1 MAAMKYLVFGLLFAL
16 TNTLSADLS
25 GIALIVDGDTITISG
40 NKIRL
45 SGIDT
50 PEQNQTCR
58 RAGVT
63 WRCGYEAT
71 ETLRNWTYTKEVR
84 CIGDE
89 KDRYGRLIANCFVDG
104 YNVNARLV
112 YEGLALA
119 YRKYSKQYVPE
130 EDKARAAKRGM
141 WAGEFVAPWDWRK
154 GKRLDQEEAPIA
166 CCKVCKKGKAC
177 GDSCIKKTYNCS
189 KPKGCA
195 CDG

>member
-1 MAAMKYLVFGLLFAL
+1 MKLFILIFLFLLSSVA
-16 TNTLSADLS
+16 SADIT
-25 GIALIVDGDTITISG
+25 GTALIVDGDTITISG

-45 SGIDT
+45 NGIDT
-50 PEQNQTCR
+50 PEKNQTCR
-58 RAGVT
+58 KVSIT

-71 ETLRNWTYTKEVR
+71 ETLRRWTYTKEVR
-84 CIGDE
+84 CVGDT

-141 WAGEFVAPWDWRK
+141 WAGEFVPPWDWRK
-154 GKRLDQEEAPIA
+154 GKRLDQEDAPIA

>member
-1 MAAMKYLVFGLLFAL
+1 MKLLTFTFLFLLSSVA
-16 TNTLSADLS
+16 SADLT
-25 GIALIVDGDTITISG
+25 GTALIVDGDTIAISG

-50 PEQNQTCR
+50 PEKNQTCR
-58 RAGVT
+58 KVSIT

-71 ETLRNWTYTKEVR
+71 ETLRDWTYTKEVR
-84 CIGDE
+84 CIGDT

-154 GKRLDQEEAPIA
+154 GKRLDSPEASIA
-166 CCKVCKKGKAC
+166 CCRVCKKGKAC

>member
-1 MAAMKYLVFGLLFAL
+1 MKLFTLIFLFLLSSIA
-16 TNTLSADLS
+16 SADIS
-25 GIALIVDGDTITISG
+25 GTALIVDGDTITISG

-45 SGIDT
+45 NGIDT
-50 PEQNQTCR
+50 PERNQTCR
-58 RAGVT
+58 RAGIT
-63 WRCGYEAT
+63 WHCGYEAT

-84 CIGDE
+84 CIGDT

-154 GKRLDQEEAPIA
+154 GKRLDQEDTPIA

>member
-1 MAAMKYLVFGLLFAL
+1 MKLVTLIFVFLLSSAA
-16 TNTLSADLS
+16 SADLS
-25 GIALIVDGDTITISG
+25 GTALIVDGDTITISG

-50 PEQNQTCR
+50 PERGQTCR
-58 RAGVT
+58 RAGIT

-84 CIGDE
+84 CVGDT

-130 EDKARAAKRGM
+130 EDTARAAKRGI

-154 GKRLDQEEAPIA
+154 GKRLTSE
-166 CCKVCKKGKAC
+166 
-177 GDSCIKKTYNCS
+177 
-189 KPKGCA
+189 
-195 CDG
+195 

>member
-1 MAAMKYLVFGLLFAL
+1 MKLFTLIFLFLLSSVA
-16 TNTLSADLS
+16 SADLS
-25 GIALIVDGDTITISG
+25 GTALIVDGDTITISG

-45 SGIDT
+45 NGIDT
-50 PEQNQTCR
+50 PEKNQTCR
-58 RAGVT
+58 RAGIT

-84 CIGDE
+84 CIGDT

-130 EDKARAAKRGM
+130 EDKARAAKRGL

-154 GKRLDQEEAPIA
+154 GKRLDQEETPIA

>member
-1 MAAMKYLVFGLLFAL
+1 MLGLKQFSTICLCLLAIDV
-16 TNTLSADLS
+16 NADLS
-25 GIALIVDGDTITISG
+25 GTALIVDGDTITISG

-50 PEQNQTCR
+50 PERDQTCK
-58 RAGVT
+58 RAGIT

-84 CIGDE
+84 CIGDT

-141 WAGEFVAPWDWRK
+141 WAGEFVPPWDWRK
-154 GKRLDQEEAPIA
+154 GKRLDQEDAPIA

>member
-1 MAAMKYLVFGLLFAL
+1 MKSLTFIFLFLLSNVA
-16 TNTLSADLS
+16 SADIS
-25 GIALIVDGDTITISG
+25 GTALIVDGDTITISG
-40 NKIRL
+40 TKIRL

-50 PEQNQTCR
+50 PEKNQTCR
-58 RAGVT
+58 TAGVI
-63 WRCGYEAT
+63 WDCGYEVT
-71 ETLRNWTYTKEVR
+71 ETLRGWTYAKEVR
-84 CIGDE
+84 CIEDE
-89 KDRYGRLIANCFVDG
+89 KDRYGRLIADCFVDG

-119 YRKYSKQYVPE
+119 YRKYSERYVPE

-141 WAGEFVAPWDWRK
+141 WAGEFVAPRDWRR
-154 GKRLDQEEAPIA
+154 GKRLDREEAPIA

-177 GDSCIKKTYNCS
+177 GNSCIKKTHNCS

>member
-1 MAAMKYLVFGLLFAL
+1 VSRPIIVFLILLSSVA
-16 TNTLSADLS
+16 NADLS
-25 GIALIVDGDTITISG
+25 GTALIVDGDTITISG

-50 PEQNQTCR
+50 PEKHQTCR
-58 RAGVT
+58 KAGVT
-63 WRCGYEAT
+63 WRCGYKAT
-71 ETLRNWTYTKEVR
+71 ETLRRWTYTKEVR
-84 CIGDE
+84 CIGDT

-154 GKRLDQEEAPIA
+154 GKRLDQDDAPIA
-166 CCKVCKKGKAC
+166 CCKVCKKSKAC

>member
-1 MAAMKYLVFGLLFAL
+1 MKLFSLILLFSLSSAA
-16 TNTLSADLS
+16 NTDLS
-25 GIALIVDGDTITISG
+25 GTALVVDGDTITIGG

-45 SGIDT
+45 NGIDT
-50 PEQNQTCR
+50 PEKNQTCR
-58 RAGVT
+58 KAGVT

-71 ETLRNWTYTKEVR
+71 ETLRKWTYTKEVR
-84 CIGDE
+84 CIGDT

>member
-1 MAAMKYLVFGLLFAL
+1 MKLFSLILLFSLSSAA
-16 TNTLSADLS
+16 NTDLS
-25 GIALIVDGDTITISG
+25 GTALVVDGDTITLGG

-45 SGIDT
+45 NGIDT
-50 PEQNQTCR
+50 PEKNQTCR
-58 RAGVT
+58 KAGVT

-71 ETLRNWTYTKEVR
+71 ETLRKWTYTKEVR
-84 CIGDE
+84 CIGDT

>member
-1 MAAMKYLVFGLLFAL
+1 MRFLLAFCLYLYVVTA
-16 TNTLSADLS
+16 SADLS
-25 GIALIVDGDTITISG
+25 GTALITDGDTITISG

-45 SGIDT
+45 NGIDT

-71 ETLRNWTYTKEVR
+71 ETLRRWTYTKEVR
-84 CIGDE
+84 CIGDT

-141 WAGEFVAPWDWRK
+141 WAGEFVPPWDWRK
-154 GKRLDQEEAPIA
+154 GKRLDSPEASIA
-166 CCKVCKKGKAC
+166 CCRVCKKGKAC

>member
-177 GDSCIKKTYNCS
+177 GDSCIKKTYNCT

>member
-1 MAAMKYLVFGLLFAL
+1 MGTPSPSVATRFAF
-16 TNTLSADLS
+16 
-25 GIALIVDGDTITISG
+25 
-40 NKIRL
+40 

-58 RAGVT
+58 RAGIT
-63 WRCGYEAT
+63 WRCGYQAT

-84 CIGDE
+84 CIGDT

-130 EDKARAAKRGM
+130 EDKARAAKRGCGQGVCRSLGL
-141 WAGEFVAPWDWRK
+141 AQRQ
-154 GKRLDQEEAPIA
+154 RLTSRSKTSSLDEALKAVERANELLDDVERMREEWERSREIIE
-166 CCKVCKKGKAC
+166 
-177 GDSCIKKTYNCS
+177 SCQADAYCRRWVYLHS
-189 KPKGCA
+189 RRSQQSLG
-195 CDG
+195 

>member
-1 MAAMKYLVFGLLFAL
+1 MKLVTLIFVFLLSSIA
-16 TNTLSADLS
+16 SADIS
-25 GIALIVDGDTITISG
+25 GTALIVDGDTITISG

-50 PEQNQTCR
+50 PEKNQTCR
-58 RAGVT
+58 KAGVT

-84 CIGDE
+84 CIGDT

-119 YRKYSKQYVPE
+119 YRKYSKQYIPE

-141 WAGEFVAPWDWRK
+141 WAGEFVPPWDWRK
-154 GKRLDQEEAPIA
+154 GKRLDTPETSVA

>member
-1 MAAMKYLVFGLLFAL
+1 MNRLVLVFALFGIASS
-16 TNTLSADLS
+16 TDADLS
-25 GIALIVDGDTITISG
+25 GPALIVDGDTITISG

-45 SGIDT
+45 NGIDT

-58 RAGVT
+58 RAGIT

-71 ETLRNWTYTKEVR
+71 ETLRKWTYTKEVR
-84 CIGDE
+84 CVGNT

-154 GKRLDQEEAPIA
+154 GKRLTSE
-166 CCKVCKKGKAC
+166 
-177 GDSCIKKTYNCS
+177 
-189 KPKGCA
+189 
-195 CDG
+195 